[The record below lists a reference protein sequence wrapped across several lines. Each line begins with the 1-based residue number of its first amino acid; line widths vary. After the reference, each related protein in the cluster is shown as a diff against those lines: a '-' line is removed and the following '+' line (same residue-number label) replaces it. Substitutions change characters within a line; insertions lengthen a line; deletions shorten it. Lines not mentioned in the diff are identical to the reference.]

1 MQVVELGF
9 LEPGTGIHPM
19 KRIYEAADVVEAES
33 VAAALKSRG
42 IDAFV
47 VGAHTYDT
55 PGVNPL
61 AFPAVWIADDG
72 DEGAARLAL
81 AALRTTDK
89 GAPWRC
95 RVCGEAHEG
104 QFAACWKCGA
114 PREG

>member
-1 MQVVELGF
+1 
-9 LEPGTGIHPM
+9 M
-19 KRIYEAADVVEAES
+19 KRIYEAADVIEAEA
-33 VAAALKSRG
+33 VAAVLKGRG

-61 AFPAVWIADDG
+61 AFPAVWIADEE

-81 AALRTTDK
+81 AGLRAADK

-95 RVCGEAHEG
+95 PACGEAHEG

-114 PREG
+114 PRER